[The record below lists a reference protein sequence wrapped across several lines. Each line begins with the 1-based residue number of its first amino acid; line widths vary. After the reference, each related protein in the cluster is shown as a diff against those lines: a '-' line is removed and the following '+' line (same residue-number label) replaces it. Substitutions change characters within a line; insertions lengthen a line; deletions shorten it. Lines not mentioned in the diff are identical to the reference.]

1 MDTVESKTKKC
12 KHCAEVILAEAKV
25 CKHCGK
31 KQGTSIWV
39 WVVLTPILLFVLMM
53 IIGSNVDPD
62 KSNARSSVE
71 YCWDAYD
78 RLSKDPSITR
88 SARGFAYEACQ
99 QKVRDFEKQYG
110 RSATM
115 RKD

>member
-1 MDTVESKTKKC
+1 MDTVESNIKKC

-39 WVVLTPILLFVLMM
+39 WILTIPIFLFVIMM
-53 IIGSNVDPD
+53 IIGANVDPD
-62 KSNARSSVE
+62 KSNARDSVDK
-71 YCWDAYD
+71 CWAKYD
-78 RLSKDPSITR
+78 SLSKDPSVTR

-99 QKVRDFEKQYG
+99 RMVRDFEKQYG
-110 RSATM
+110 LSLIHI
-115 RKD
+115 